1 MEMHQI
7 RYFLAVAEELN
18 FTKAAERC
26 NVSQPALSRAIQ
38 SLEQEFGG
46 PLFRRERSHTH
57 LSELGRMVEPH
68 LAQVFESS
76 RSAKRLAREY
86 GRLTKTPLKLG
97 IMSTIAPDQIID
109 LITAVRTRHPG
120 SSYACATPMRRTSAR
135 G

>member
-18 FTKAAERC
+18 FTKAAERS

-57 LSELGRMVEPH
+57 LSELGRMVHHISPR
-68 LAQVFESS
+68 SS
-76 RSAKRLAREY
+76 RAAGRPSAWRE
-86 GRLTKTPLKLG
+86 
-97 IMSTIAPDQIID
+97 STA
-109 LITAVRTRHPG
+109 A
-120 SSYACATPMRRTSAR
+120 
-135 G
+135 